1 MAASEVGGQGIPCVY
16 CLLPNKKED
25 NIPTAVQQDKG
36 ERVGAPNRLT
46 TIITDFELAVFKA
59 CDIVFPDVQ
68 HKGCRFHHNAAV
80 WKNLGAHKL
89 QSLFYQNPR
98 FQELIYSLYSLCY
111 VPSDRV
117 NEYYHEVITKLVD
130 DGKEKDE
137 EWEDYQEEIN
147 AFACYYRTT
156 WIKKRGGRGALFKPG
171 TSTPLSLRGDLKP
184 TTCWSHLI
192 EPGIVCLA
200 TARMYLLS
208 KSYLLNRMLRLG
220 GLIYRMQSAWT
231 WRQIQVKSRDQRTP
245 DRG

>member
-1 MAASEVGGQGIPCVY
+1 MCKGLEWYNQLSAWYGK
-16 CLLPNKKED
+16 LL
-25 NIPTAVQQDKG
+25 QQISPG
-36 ERVGAPNRLT
+36 T
-46 TIITDFELAVFKA
+46 
-59 CDIVFPDVQ
+59 
-68 HKGCRFHHNAAV
+68 
-80 WKNLGAHKL
+80 HKL

-98 FQELIYSLYSLCY
+98 FQELIYSLYSFCY

-147 AFACYYRTT
+147 AFGSYYRTT
-156 WIKKRGGRGALFKPG
+156 WIEKRGGRGALFKPELWNQYTTVLEG
-171 TSTPLSLRGDLKP
+171 ELKP
-184 TTCWSHLI
+184 TTCWSHLT

-208 KSYLLNRMLRLG
+208 KSYLLNRMLRPG

-231 WRQIQVKSRDQRTP
+231 WRQIQVESRDQRTP
-245 DRG
+245 DRGWNLL